1 MPPAVPPNRCLIR
14 TSYMSTHTNEELELF
29 LDAAT
34 EEADKLGILNNNPNR
49 G

>member
-1 MPPAVPPNRCLIR
+1 MA
-14 TSYMSTHTNEELELF
+14 THTNEELELF

-34 EEADKLGILNNNPNR
+34 EEAEKLGILNNSHNH